1 MMNYYKYNCFMVV
14 IYLFLLSVLHSGEYY
29 LFESDSEGEEEQQ
42 SEEPKP
48 QTSQVRINLRGP
60 SSLIFCTVFALFI
73 Q

>member
-1 MMNYYKYNCFMVV
+1 MMNNYKYNCFMVV

-60 SSLIFCTVFALFI
+60 RT
-73 Q
+73 